1 MDFDKA
7 YDLLDN
13 VRERLEATISNSSV
27 DLMSSDTNNF
37 FITVTQRNETTG
49 NDSKWSFCVDFG
61 TNKVQML
68 EPTEDEESFG
78 NVNEVFGIIKNFLNG
93 GMSRKRDLVIRLI
106 VQRN

>member
-13 VRERLEATISNSSV
+13 VRERLETTIPNSSV
-27 DLMSSDTNNF
+27 DLMPSDTDDF

-61 TNKVQML
+61 INKVQML

-78 NVNEVFGIIKNFLNG
+78 NANEVFGVIKNFLNG
-93 GMSRKRDLVIRLI
+93 GMSREKRLSW
-106 VQRN
+106 